1 MPVLDIIERT
11 TIRETEEI
19 AAAALASADPFE
31 LDHDCINPAG
41 HQPVPSC
48 GEVVCFHCARIIWS

>member
-1 MPVLDIIERT
+1 MTCQHNKNHRVEAK
-11 TIRETEEI
+11 I
-19 AAAALASADPFE
+19 ACFKADPFE